1 MRIYQILMLL
11 DWIKKM
17 KRIKK
22 YKLLMLKLYSVFL
35 LIVVCFCIFLS
46 IYWYIKPRTNDVGEN
61 HIYSEEFVNSDTIKL
76 YDNLEFQMKT
86 TLNVSKVANIGVYSS
101 RLDDADKDSKVKMV
115 LQEKGG
121 KILYA
126 MEYNFKDIQGKS
138 VLAIF
143 PNNLNDMLGKEVKL
157 TITTHGVSATNPL
170 ILHKTNIENGAK
182 YYLNGEKQQDM
193 YLAYL
198 ITGSSPSYFF
208 IWYPMMLL
216 SIVIV
221 LCSVNDWSVLYAR
234 K

>member
-115 LQEKGG
+115 LQEKGMAKFNRLLG
-121 KILYA
+121 SFVA
-126 MEYNFKDIQGKS
+126 C
-138 VLAIF
+138 AA
-143 PNNLNDMLGKEVKL
+143 MLGG
-157 TITTHGVSATNPL
+157 ISSPVSAAD
-170 ILHKTNIENGAK
+170 INI
-182 YYLNGEKQQDM
+182 
-193 YLAYL
+193 
-198 ITGSSPSYFF
+198 IPIFF
-208 IWYPMMLL
+208 LRL
-216 SIVIV
+216 
-221 LCSVNDWSVLYAR
+221 R
-234 K
+234 KASE